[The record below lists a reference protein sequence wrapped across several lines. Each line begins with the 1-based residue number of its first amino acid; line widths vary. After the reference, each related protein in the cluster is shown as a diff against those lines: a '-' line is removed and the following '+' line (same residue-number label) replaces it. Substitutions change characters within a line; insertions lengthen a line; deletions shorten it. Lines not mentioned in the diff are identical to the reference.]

1 MFDFLGNFQN
11 SIRRWFP
18 LPQCSGSWNLEND
31 DRTGEPKVE
40 LRRGWSPHEHQV
52 ASDPQ
57 VFEEKWETFS
67 QEKNEKKNKEQLT
80 FFRVRTFSLS
90 GSDFVGAV
98 MGSGGEKSE

>member
-18 LPQCSGSWNLEND
+18 LPQCSGSWNLKND
-31 DRTGEPKVE
+31 DRAGEPKVE

-57 VFEEKWETFS
+57 VLR
-67 QEKNEKKNKEQLT
+67 KNEKLFLKRKIKKKTKEELT